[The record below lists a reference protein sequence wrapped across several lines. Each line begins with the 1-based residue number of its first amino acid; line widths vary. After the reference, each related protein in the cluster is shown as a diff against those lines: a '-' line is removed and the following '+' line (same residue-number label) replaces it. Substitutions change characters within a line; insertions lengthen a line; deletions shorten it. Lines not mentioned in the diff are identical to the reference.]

1 MKTESYISKIIEE
14 TGLST
19 KDIQDMVEEKK
30 KELKGLISE
39 EGALFIIAKELGVD
53 VREENKD
60 LIKDID
66 INIADITPH
75 MKNISLIGR
84 IKEINQINTFNKKDG
99 GEGRVGSFSMN
110 DPTGDIRIVLW
121 DDDVNMLAQDNF
133 VVNELVKI
141 FNGYAKEGKY
151 GTEIHLG
158 RIGKIQLSP
167 EDADYT
173 KYPKS
178 KHEDIE
184 IKDVSLSLHSIS
196 IEGKIMSKF
205 PIKEFTKKSGDVGKV
220 GTLNIRDTTGSIRV
234 TFWNEDTDKIK
245 DFNQGD
251 YVSISNLNPR
261 LSNLDNTTIDLF
273 GNRNTII
280 KKQNKELKIQG
291 NQIEE
296 IKDLE
301 GQTNSIVTFQGAISS
316 IEDLRKVNLKSGEEA
331 SVFGFDVGDET
342 AAIKVT
348 LWKESAE
355 EYSEILNVG
364 TGILLKNVLV
374 RYNKFSS
381 RNEISFIKESSIEL
395 IDLKIENIKNIQ
407 SAKRE
412 PIEGFTNEY
421 TKIKQINSQ
430 GNFEIKGF
438 IAKPLENITI
448 YEACT
453 KCHKK
458 LMNCKCDNREN
469 TEHRMILN
477 ITIDDGTGSIRS
489 TFFQE
494 VAEKLVGIKTDS
506 IVKIKDT
513 PNFPDFLDNLNSTI
527 LGKDI
532 ILKGRAKYSDFSS
545 TYELSAQNFQDMN
558 VDEELEK
565 VMREIET

>member
-14 TGLST
+14 TGLSK

-178 KHEDIE
+178 KHEIIE
-184 IKDVSLSLHSIS
+184 IKDVSLSLKSIS

-220 GTLNIRDTTGSIRV
+220 GTLNIRDTTASIRV

-301 GQTNSIVTFQGAISS
+301 GQTNSIVTFQGIISS

-331 SVFGFDVGDET
+331 SVLGFDVGDET

-348 LWKESAE
+348 LWKENAE

-489 TFFQE
+489 TLFQE